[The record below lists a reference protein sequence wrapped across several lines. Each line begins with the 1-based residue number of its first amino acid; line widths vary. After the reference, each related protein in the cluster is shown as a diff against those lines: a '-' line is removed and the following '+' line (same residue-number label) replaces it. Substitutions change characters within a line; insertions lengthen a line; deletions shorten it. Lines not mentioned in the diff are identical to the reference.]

1 MYVSMASIWDTHLGY
16 NLRYT
21 CRSKALLEHLVQ
33 SRELMVMPGT
43 DTLLPIEESMR
54 AVGRLGREPTALDA
68 FDLFIG
74 PGAQAHLSFALPRS
88 PDPPHWELHVAALQK
103 AFVQRGRRPH
113 LEYIEEL
120 HPTLAPALEA
130 AGLHCEMRAPV
141 MILEMD
147 RLSTEEPSAAA
158 MQAGRYRRLDASD
171 ESFLK
176 AMLLR
181 QQIAYG
187 MPADESAFGWLPM
200 LRQGLR
206 EGGAMG
212 AVLEQEGEPLAGAV
226 IQIGAGVGEL
236 AGVWTA
242 ARLRKQGLAYAL
254 CRQLLVDYAAM
265 GYTLCW
271 LSAAEGAQRLYEKL
285 GFITVGTQLN
295 YG

>member
-1 MYVSMASIWDTHLGY
+1 
-16 NLRYT
+16 
-21 CRSKALLEHLVQ
+21 
-33 SRELMVMPGT
+33 MVMPGI
-43 DTLLPIEESMR
+43 DALLRIEESLQ
-54 AVGRLGREPTALDA
+54 AVGRLGREAIALEA
-68 FDLFIG
+68 FDLFIA
-74 PGAQAHLSFALPRS
+74 PGAQAHLSFALPRA
-88 PDPPHWELHVAALQK
+88 PDPPNWERHVAALQK
-103 AFVQRGRRPH
+103 ALAQRGRRPH

-147 RLSTEEPSAAA
+147 RLSAEEPSAAA
-158 MQAGRYRRLDASD
+158 WQARRYRRLDAGD

-187 MPADESAFGWLPM
+187 MPADESAFDWLPI

-212 AVLEQEGEPLAGAV
+212 AVLEQGGEPMAGAV

-242 ARLRKQGLAYAL
+242 NRLRKQGLAYAL
-254 CRQLLVDYAAM
+254 CHRLLSAYAAA

-285 GFITVGTQLN
+285 GFVTVGTQLN